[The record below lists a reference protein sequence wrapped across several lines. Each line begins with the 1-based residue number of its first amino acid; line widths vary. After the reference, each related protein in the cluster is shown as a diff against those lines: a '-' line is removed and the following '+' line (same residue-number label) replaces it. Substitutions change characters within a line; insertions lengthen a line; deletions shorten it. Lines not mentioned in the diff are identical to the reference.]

1 MNAYTTPSPLT
12 QTSTDTYPTYSDLV
26 TKIGRKDIYSST
38 EDFAALIGGIIS
50 VVLLVFL
57 CTIAILL
64 WCLSRQKGSYVT
76 NESDEENDE
85 VLNEEDESVGSD
97 VALQSK
103 EPLKTNKDD

>member
-1 MNAYTTPSPLT
+1 ILGPILKPSLCLLFPYLYLT
-12 QTSTDTYPTYSDLV
+12 
-26 TKIGRKDIYSST
+26 
-38 EDFAALIGGIIS
+38 GIIS

-76 NESDEENDE
+76 NESDEEDDE